1 MGYTN
6 SPLVDYTKLSP
17 NHSGQRTH
25 SIDRITPHCVVGQCS
40 VETLG
45 DIFMPKSK
53 DASCNYGIGSDG
65 RVLLCV
71 EEKNRSWCSS
81 SESNDQRAVTIEC
94 ASDSYDP
101 YAFKDVVYKKL
112 IDLCTDI
119 CKRNGKNKLIWF
131 GDKNKTLNYSPQK
144 GEMIL
149 TVHRWFANKSCPG
162 NWMYSRMGDL
172 ATKVTNALA
181 GIQPEPRDKDLYQGD
196 LATPVLSRGDYGTEV
211 GYLQDFLNWFGN
223 YKLDVDKSFGP
234 ATETAL
240 KDFQKYSKIDV
251 DGVYGPDSYA
261 AADKAKKKV
270 PDQTPAPTPQP
281 TSETYP
287 GPFPTMVLA
296 YGSSGSQVGDLQ
308 KFLNWYGNY
317 GLDVDWSYGP
327 ATQSAVKDFQSI
339 EGLAVDGVF
348 GPASNATAKKAH
360 KKSTDVK
367 KYAGTI
373 AKPVLS
379 YGDNNAQVGYL
390 QKFLNWYGK
399 YGLNIDGIF
408 GSATEKALKDFQKKE
423 KIEVDGIYGKG
434 SQGAANKY
442 K

>member
-45 DIFMPKSK
+45 DIFMSSSK
-53 DASCNYGIGSDG
+53 EASCNYGIGSDG

-81 SESNDQRAVTIEC
+81 SNENDQRAITIEC

-131 GDKNKTLNYSPQK
+131 GDKNKTLNYSPK
-144 GEMIL
+144 KNEMIL
-149 TVHRWFANKSCPG
+149 TVHRWFDNKACPG
-162 NWMYSRMGDL
+162 DWMMARMGDL

-181 GIQPEPRDKDLYQGD
+181 GIQPEPRNKDLYQGE
-196 LATPVLSRGDYGTEV
+196 LATPVLSRGDYNTEV

-240 KDFQKYSKIDV
+240 KDFQKYSKIDI
-251 DGVYGPDSYA
+251 DGVYGPGSYA

-270 PDQTPAPTPQP
+270 SNPTPAPAPAE
-281 TSETYP
+281 SKTYP
-287 GPFPTMVLA
+287 GTFPTETLVP
-296 YGSSGSQVGDLQ
+296 GDTGTQV
-308 KFLNWYGNY
+308 K
-317 GLDVDWSYGP
+317 
-327 ATQSAVKDFQSI
+327 
-339 EGLAVDGVF
+339 
-348 GPASNATAKKAH
+348 
-360 KKSTDVK
+360 
-367 KYAGTI
+367 
-373 AKPVLS
+373 
-379 YGDNNAQVGYL
+379 YL
-390 QKFLNWYGK
+390 QDFLNWYGK
-399 YGLNIDGIF
+399 YGLERDGSY
-408 GSATEKALKDFQKKE
+408 GLATTSAVKDFQKTE
-423 KIEVDGIYGKG
+423 KIGVDGCFGPESNVTAHKAHKKTTSSTPSFSPYTVQITTDALRIRKGPSTKYEQVGCVYKGEVYTIVDKSNDGTYDWGKLK
-434 SQGAANKY
+434 SGAGWICLYYTKKY
-442 K
+442 